1 VADFN
6 LFILPKNRILENKVR
21 VNKRI
26 IIVGNGDCGISF
38 AENLLD
44 HPHYKFTSVSIVAP
58 GGISGRNR
66 DLFENLKISF
76 TNYTDDEIDNLIL
89 ENRINVVNDYMVDL
103 DRDNQIITLSTG
115 FKMPFDEL
123 VLCFGIQDTSLQ

>member
-76 TNYTDDEIDNLIL
+76 TN
-89 ENRINVVNDYMVDL
+89 
-103 DRDNQIITLSTG
+103 
-115 FKMPFDEL
+115 
-123 VLCFGIQDTSLQ
+123 